1 MIFMINFIKY
11 SSIKMRYTLRSSNSS
26 NLQGPLKFKR
36 DKPVLETI
44 EEVEEEYVSNNN
56 NLKLFIMLQL
66 LCFCIVCYYIKEN
79 PIKDFIR
86 YICYYIKEN
95 PIKDFIHY
103 ICYYIKENPIKDFIH
118 YFYNYVCLFKFNQF
132 YSPRIHSYL
141 GKVYMIILKPL
152 DQVHNYLC
160 LYPF

>member
-1 MIFMINFIKY
+1 MINFIKY

-36 DKPVLETI
+36 DKPLLETI
-44 EEVEEEYVSNNN
+44 EEVEEEYVSNS
-56 NLKLFIMLQL
+56 NLKLIIMLQL
-66 LCFCIVCYYIKEN
+66 VCFCIVCYYIKEN

-86 YICYYIKEN
+86 
-95 PIKDFIHY
+95 Y

>member
-1 MIFMINFIKY
+1 MINFIKK

-26 NLQGPLKFKR
+26 NLQGPLMFKR

-103 ICYYIKENPIKDFIH
+103 
-118 YFYNYVCLFKFNQF
+118 FYNYICLFKFNQF

>member
-1 MIFMINFIKY
+1 
-11 SSIKMRYTLRSSNSS
+11 MRYTLRSSNSS

-36 DKPVLETI
+36 DKPLLETI

-56 NLKLFIMLQL
+56 LKLIIMLQL

-103 ICYYIKENPIKDFIH
+103 
-118 YFYNYVCLFKFNQF
+118 FYNYICLFKFNQF

>member
-1 MIFMINFIKY
+1 
-11 SSIKMRYTLRSSNSS
+11 MRYTLRSSNSS

-36 DKPVLETI
+36 DKPLLETI

-56 NLKLFIMLQL
+56 LKLIIMLQL
-66 LCFCIVCYYIKEN
+66 VCFCIVCYYIKEN

-86 YICYYIKEN
+86 
-95 PIKDFIHY
+95 Y

>member
-1 MIFMINFIKY
+1 
-11 SSIKMRYTLRSSNSS
+11 MRYTLRSSNSS

-36 DKPVLETI
+36 DKPLLETI

-56 NLKLFIMLQL
+56 LKLIIMLQL
-66 LCFCIVCYYIKEN
+66 LCFCIVCYYVKEN

-103 ICYYIKENPIKDFIH
+103 
-118 YFYNYVCLFKFNQF
+118 FYNYICLFKFNQF

>member
-1 MIFMINFIKY
+1 MINFIKY

-26 NLQGPLKFKR
+26 NLQGPLMFKR

-79 PIKDFIR
+79 PIKDFI
-86 YICYYIKEN
+86 
-95 PIKDFIHY
+95 
-103 ICYYIKENPIKDFIH
+103 H
-118 YFYNYVCLFKFNQF
+118 YFYNYVCLFRFNQF
-132 YSPRIHSYL
+132 YIPRIHSYL

>member
-1 MIFMINFIKY
+1 
-11 SSIKMRYTLRSSNSS
+11 MRYTLRSSNSS

-36 DKPVLETI
+36 DKPLLETI

-56 NLKLFIMLQL
+56 LKLIIMLQL
-66 LCFCIVCYYIKEN
+66 VCFCIVCYYIKEN

-103 ICYYIKENPIKDFIH
+103 
-118 YFYNYVCLFKFNQF
+118 FYNYICLFKFNQF

>member
-1 MIFMINFIKY
+1 MINFIKY

-36 DKPVLETI
+36 DKPLLETI

-56 NLKLFIMLQL
+56 LKLIIMLQL
-66 LCFCIVCYYIKEN
+66 VCFCIVCYYIKEN

-86 YICYYIKEN
+86 
-95 PIKDFIHY
+95 Y

>member
-1 MIFMINFIKY
+1 
-11 SSIKMRYTLRSSNSS
+11 MRYTLRSSNSS

-36 DKPVLETI
+36 DKPLLETI

-56 NLKLFIMLQL
+56 LKLIIMLQL
-66 LCFCIVCYYIKEN
+66 VCFCIVCYYIKEN

-103 ICYYIKENPIKDFIH
+103 
-118 YFYNYVCLFKFNQF
+118 FYNYVCLFKFTVNQLKLHHKIT
-132 YSPRIHSYL
+132 YKIKIKNITNYL
-141 GKVYMIILKPL
+141 NFFLLSVKNIVHLIEQRALLKPMH
-152 DQVHNYLC
+152 VC
-160 LYPF
+160 T

>member
-1 MIFMINFIKY
+1 
-11 SSIKMRYTLRSSNSS
+11 MRYTLRSSNSS

-36 DKPVLETI
+36 DKPLLETI

-56 NLKLFIMLQL
+56 LKLIIMLQL

-86 YICYYIKEN
+86 
-95 PIKDFIHY
+95 Y

>member
-1 MIFMINFIKY
+1 
-11 SSIKMRYTLRSSNSS
+11 MRYTLRSSNSS

-36 DKPVLETI
+36 DKPLLETI
-44 EEVEEEYVSNNN
+44 EEVEEEYVSNS
-56 NLKLFIMLQL
+56 NLKLIIMLQL
-66 LCFCIVCYYIKEN
+66 VCFCIVCYYIKEN

-86 YICYYIKEN
+86 
-95 PIKDFIHY
+95 Y

>member
-1 MIFMINFIKY
+1 MIFIINFIKY

-36 DKPVLETI
+36 DKPLLETI

-56 NLKLFIMLQL
+56 LKLIIMLQL
-66 LCFCIVCYYIKEN
+66 VCFCIVCYYIKEN

-86 YICYYIKEN
+86 
-95 PIKDFIHY
+95 Y